1 MIYAKAAALM
11 LPVACVATIAACAS
25 YPAPNERMA
34 TSEAALRSAQEVGAQ
49 TQPQA
54 QLHAKLAQEEI
65 TAAKTAMS
73 NGDNKR
79 ADYVLIRAKADAEL
93 ALGEAREAQAVADA
107 TKAKEQVRALQQSL
121 NQ

>member
-1 MIYAKAAALM
+1 
-11 LPVACVATIAACAS
+11 
-25 YPAPNERMA
+25 
-34 TSEAALRSAQEVGAQ
+34 
-49 TQPQA
+49 
-54 QLHAKLAQEEI
+54 
-65 TAAKTAMS
+65 MS